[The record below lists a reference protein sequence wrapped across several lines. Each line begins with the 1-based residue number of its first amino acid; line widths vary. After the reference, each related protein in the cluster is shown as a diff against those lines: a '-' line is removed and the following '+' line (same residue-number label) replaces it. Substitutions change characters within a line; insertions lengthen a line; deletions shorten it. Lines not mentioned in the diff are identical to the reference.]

1 MNLTTEN
8 IAAQELAIII
18 EIEAS
23 DYQPAAEA
31 ELKKYRQSANIPG
44 FRPGKVPMGM
54 IKKMYGQSVTV
65 ETINK
70 LVSEELDKYI
80 KENNVQYLGEPIIND
95 DKTEIDWENENATQK
110 FYFELG
116 LKPEISLENVKF
128 KAIKYYK
135 IEADEKEIEE
145 EIDNMRKRYG
155 AVSDVEESV
164 DGDLLVGTYIFKG
177 EEMEAVNS
185 SIFIDAIDDK
195 KIKESFIGK
204 KAEDVVS
211 FDIKKAYKDENYIA
225 RVLGVKVEEIDPEK
239 TKIDFTIKTITHL
252 EMAPIDEELFNKVY
266 PDGDVKTEE
275 EFRNKIKES
284 IEQNFVQHSE
294 KQFVEEAVNEVME
307 KVEISLP
314 ADFLKR
320 WMRKTS
326 QEINDQNVD
335 QEYEKMEKSVKWQLI
350 ENEIARNNDINVEVS
365 DVRNYIKE
373 FYKGYLAQISET
385 EGEEEA
391 NKRLEGIAD
400 EAMKNQEDV
409 RKIYEML
416 FDQRITAAIKNMI
429 KPKETPISFEKFNKL
444 GEK

>member
-416 FDQRITAAIKNMI
+416 FDQKITAAIKNMI
-429 KPKETPISFEKFNKL
+429 KPKETPISFEKFSKL

>member
-116 LKPEISLENVKF
+116 LKPEISLENAKF

>member
-44 FRPGKVPMGM
+44 FRPGKIPMGM

-116 LKPEISLENVKF
+116 LKPEFSLENVKF

-225 RVLGVKVEEIDPEK
+225 RVLGVKVEDIDPEK

-266 PDGDVKTEE
+266 PDGSVKTEE

-307 KVEISLP
+307 KVDVSLP

-326 QEINDQNVD
+326 QEINDENVD

>member
-225 RVLGVKVEEIDPEK
+225 RVLGVKVEDIDPEK

-266 PDGDVKTEE
+266 PDGSVKTEE

-307 KVEISLP
+307 KVDVSLP

-326 QEINDQNVD
+326 QEINDENVD

>member
-116 LKPEISLENVKF
+116 LKPEISLENAKF

-225 RVLGVKVEEIDPEK
+225 KVLGVKVEEIDPEK

-252 EMAPIDEELFNKVY
+252 EMAAIDEELFNKVY

-307 KVEISLP
+307 KVDISLP

-350 ENEIARNNDINVEVS
+350 ENEIARTNDVNVEIA

>member
-116 LKPEISLENVKF
+116 LKPEFSLENVKF

-225 RVLGVKVEEIDPEK
+225 RVLGVKVEDIDPEK

-266 PDGDVKTEE
+266 PDGSVKTEE

-307 KVEISLP
+307 KVDVSLP

-326 QEINDQNVD
+326 QEINDENVD

>member
-1 MNLTTEN
+1 M
-8 IAAQELAIII
+8 
-18 EIEAS
+18 
-23 DYQPAAEA
+23 
-31 ELKKYRQSANIPG
+31 
-44 FRPGKVPMGM
+44 
-54 IKKMYGQSVTV
+54 
-65 ETINK
+65 
-70 LVSEELDKYI
+70 
-80 KENNVQYLGEPIIND
+80 
-95 DKTEIDWENENATQK
+95 
-110 FYFELG
+110 
-116 LKPEISLENVKF
+116 
-128 KAIKYYK
+128 
-135 IEADEKEIEE
+135 
-145 EIDNMRKRYG
+145 
-155 AVSDVEESV
+155 
-164 DGDLLVGTYIFKG
+164 
-177 EEMEAVNS
+177 
-185 SIFIDAIDDK
+185 
-195 KIKESFIGK
+195 
-204 KAEDVVS
+204 
-211 FDIKKAYKDENYIA
+211 
-225 RVLGVKVEEIDPEK
+225 
-239 TKIDFTIKTITHL
+239 
-252 EMAPIDEELFNKVY
+252 
-266 PDGDVKTEE
+266 KTEE

-350 ENEIARNNDINVEVS
+350 ENEIARTNDVNVEIA

-409 RKIYEML
+409 IKIYEML
-416 FDQRITAAIKNMI
+416 FDQKITAAIKNLI
-429 KPKETPISFEKFNKL
+429 KPKETPISFEKFSKL